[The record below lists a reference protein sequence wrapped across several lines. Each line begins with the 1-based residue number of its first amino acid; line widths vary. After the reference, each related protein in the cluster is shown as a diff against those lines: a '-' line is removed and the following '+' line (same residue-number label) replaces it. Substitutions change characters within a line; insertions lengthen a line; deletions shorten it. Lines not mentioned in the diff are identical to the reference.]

1 MKRLPVLAGLLVL
14 LCGCAAPDKSSV
26 AGQPGETVAST
37 TADVSGKVGSMAK
50 DSSASLVQKASQP
63 LNDLNLLEN
72 RIPAVLTAAAQ
83 KGAYAAP
90 ADATCAAVRTELDE
104 LDAALGPDID
114 APAVPGSDPNLVVQ
128 AVGYVGQKAVD
139 SVSTT
144 VNTVVDGVL
153 PLRSW
158 VRKLS
163 GAERYSDEVAAAV
176 SAGRIRRPFLKGW
189 VRGAACAVPAV
200 QSVGKTTP

>member
-1 MKRLPVLAGLLVL
+1 MKQLAVTAGLLVL
-14 LCGCAAPDKSSV
+14 LCGCATQGSSSD
-26 AGQPGETVAST
+26 AGLPNGTVVGT
-37 TADVSGKVGSMAK
+37 TADATSKMGSMAK
-50 DSSASLVQKASQP
+50 DSGTSLVQKASQP
-63 LNDLNLLEN
+63 LNDLNLLES
-72 RIPAVLTAAAQ
+72 RIPSVLTTAAQ

-90 ADATCAAVRTELDE
+90 TDPSCMALLTELQE

-114 APAVPGSDPNLVVQ
+114 VPAVPEADPNLVVQ
-128 AVGYVGQKAVD
+128 AVGYVGQRAVD
-139 SVSTT
+139 TVSST
-144 VNTVVDGVL
+144 VNTMVDGVL

-189 VRGAACAVPAV
+189 ARASKCELPSAPTAV
-200 QSVGKTTP
+200 KTPP

>member
-1 MKRLPVLAGLLVL
+1 MKWLSVLAGLLVL
-14 LCGCAAPDKSSV
+14 LCGCASPDKSSV
-26 AGQPGETVAST
+26 AGQPSETVAST
-37 TADVSGKVGSMAK
+37 TADVTGKVGSMAK
-50 DSSASLVQKASQP
+50 DSGSSLVQKASQP

-83 KGAYAAP
+83 KGPYAVP
-90 ADATCAAVRTELDE
+90 ADASCAALRTELDE

-114 APAVPGSDPNLVVQ
+114 APAVPGSDSSLVVK

-144 VNTVVDGVL
+144 VNTMVDGVL

-189 VRGAACAVPAV
+189 VRGAACASPSV
-200 QSVGKTTP
+200 QNVGKTTP

>member
-1 MKRLPVLAGLLVL
+1 MKWLSVMAGLLVL
-14 LCGCAAPDKSSV
+14 LCGCASPDKSSV
-26 AGQPGETVAST
+26 AGQPGEAVANT
-37 TADVSGKVGSMAK
+37 TADVTGKVGSMAQ
-50 DSSASLVQKASQP
+50 DSGASLVQKASQP

-83 KGAYAAP
+83 KGPYAAP
-90 ADATCAAVRTELDE
+90 ADAACAALQTELDE

-114 APAVPGSDPNLVVQ
+114 APALPGSDPGLVVQ

-144 VNTVVDGVL
+144 VNTMVDGVL

-163 GAERYSDEVAAAV
+163 GAERYSSEVAAAV

-189 VRGAACAVPAV
+189 VRGAACASPSV
-200 QSVGKTTP
+200 QSLGKATP

>member
-1 MKRLPVLAGLLVL
+1 MKWLPVLAGLLVL
-14 LCGCAAPDKSSV
+14 LCGCAAADKSPV
-26 AGQPGETVAST
+26 AGQPHEAVAST
-37 TADVSGKVGSMAK
+37 TAEVSGKVGSMAK
-50 DSSASLVQKASQP
+50 DSGSSLVQKASQP

-72 RIPAVLTAAAQ
+72 RIPAVLTASAQ
-83 KGAYAAP
+83 KGPYAAP
-90 ADATCAAVRTELDE
+90 ADASCAALQTELDE

-114 APAVPGSDPNLVVQ
+114 APAVPGSDPSLVVQ

-144 VNTVVDGVL
+144 VNTMVDGVL

-163 GAERYSDEVAAAV
+163 GAERYSSEVAAAV

-189 VRGAACAVPAV
+189 VRGAACAAPAV
-200 QSVGKTTP
+200 QNVGKTTP

>member
-1 MKRLPVLAGLLVL
+1 MKWLPVTAGLLLL
-14 LCGCAAPDKSSV
+14 LCGCAAPDKAAV
-26 AGQPGETVAST
+26 AGSPGDTVAST
-37 TADVSGKVGSMAK
+37 TAEVSGKVGSMAK
-50 DSSASLVQKASQP
+50 DSGSSLVQKASQP

-72 RIPAVLTAAAQ
+72 RIPTVLTAAAQ
-83 KGAYAAP
+83 KGPYAAP
-90 ADATCAAVRTELDE
+90 ADASCAALRTELDE
-104 LDAALGPDID
+104 LDVALGPDID
-114 APAVPGSDPNLVVQ
+114 APAVPGDDPSLVVQ

-163 GAERYSDEVAAAV
+163 GAERYSSEVAAAV

-189 VRGAACAVPAV
+189 ARGAACAAPTV

>member
-1 MKRLPVLAGLLVL
+1 MKWLSVMAGLLLL
-14 LCGCAAPDKSSV
+14 LCGCAAPDKAAV
-26 AGQPGETVAST
+26 AEQPSETVAST
-37 TADVSGKVGSMAK
+37 TAEVSGKVGSMAK
-50 DSSASLVQKASQP
+50 DSSSSLVQKASQP

-90 ADATCAAVRTELDE
+90 ADASCAALRTELDE

-114 APAVPGSDPNLVVQ
+114 APAVPGSDPSLVVQ

-163 GAERYSDEVAAAV
+163 GAERYSSEVAAAV

-189 VRGAACAVPAV
+189 VAAAGCAPAPA
-200 QSVGKTTP
+200 QKAAKAAQ

>member
-1 MKRLPVLAGLLVL
+1 MKWLLVMAGLLVL

-26 AGQPGETVAST
+26 AGQPGETVANT
-37 TADVSGKVGSMAK
+37 TADVTGKVGSMAK
-50 DSSASLVQKASQP
+50 DSGSSLVQKASQP

-83 KGAYAAP
+83 KGAYAVP
-90 ADATCAAVRTELDE
+90 ADASCAALLAELGE

-114 APAVPGSDPNLVVQ
+114 APAAPGSDPNLVVQ

-163 GAERYSDEVAAAV
+163 GAERYSSEVAAAV

-189 VRGAACAVPAV
+189 ARAAACASPSV
-200 QSVGKTTP
+200 QSAGKTPP

>member
-1 MKRLPVLAGLLVL
+1 MKWLPVFAGLLAL
-14 LCGCAAPDKSSV
+14 LCGCAAPDKSPV
-26 AGQPGETVAST
+26 AGQPHEAVAST
-37 TADVSGKVGSMAK
+37 AADVSGKVGSLAK
-50 DSSASLVQKASQP
+50 DSGSSLMQKASQP

-83 KGAYAAP
+83 KGPYAAP
-90 ADATCAAVRTELDE
+90 ADASCAALRTELDE

-114 APAVPGSDPNLVVQ
+114 APAVPGNDPSLVVQ

-163 GAERYSDEVAAAV
+163 GAERYSSEVAAAV

-189 VRGAACAVPAV
+189 ARGAACAPPSV
-200 QSVGKTTP
+200 QSLGKTTP

>member
-1 MKRLPVLAGLLVL
+1 MKRLPVMAGLLLL
-14 LCGCAAPDKSSV
+14 LCGCAAPDKSPV
-26 AGQPGETVAST
+26 VGQPGETVAST
-37 TADVSGKVGSMAK
+37 TADVTGKVGSMAK
-50 DSSASLVQKASQP
+50 DSGSSLVQKASQP

-72 RIPAVLTAAAQ
+72 RIPPVLTAAAQ

-90 ADATCAAVRTELDE
+90 ADASCAALLAELGE

-114 APAVPGSDPNLVVQ
+114 APAVPGSDPSLVVQ

-163 GAERYSDEVAAAV
+163 GAERYSSEVAAAV

-189 VRGAACAVPAV
+189 ARASKCQLPSV
-200 QSVGKTTP
+200 QSLGKTTP